1 MVLKEFQDPLLLPCD
16 SRIEQKWLNM
26 QGIWPNWLPT
36 VGHTLAMTHV
46 YNLKYT
52 SLRLGMVFLCVHSPL
67 PDPWL
72 SWALI
77 EPVVCT
83 KILSSC
89 SYPPGQW
96 CNCEHWKMAFLFSF
110 SLTGLSLLM
119 PQEEQVQRCHHVS
132 YTNKSNA
139 ILVIAWRVGKA
150 VYCCAGAVQSVVQV
164 LCMCGGAPYILQ
176 AWTCMGLAGAL
187 GMHQAR
193 PCYWSQTASTITTGL
208 MVNISHG

>member
-1 MVLKEFQDPLLLPCD
+1 MQWSWKESNGLERTICVPYFDRIACIINKNRSNGLERLSRYPPFLPCV
-16 SRIEQKWLNM
+16 SRSEQNGWKM
-26 QGIWPNWLPT
+26 QGIWPIWLPT

-52 SLRLGMVFLCVHSPL
+52 SLRLNGLQICPVCVHGPL

-110 SLTGLSLLM
+110 SLTGLSLL
-119 PQEEQVQRCHHVS
+119 S
-132 YTNKSNA
+132 A
-139 ILVIAWRVGKA
+139 A
-150 VYCCAGAVQSVVQV
+150 
-164 LCMCGGAPYILQ
+164 GGASS
-176 AWTCMGLAGAL
+176 AL
-187 GMHQAR
+187 P
-193 PCYWSQTASTITTGL
+193 PCLIYK
-208 MVNISHG
+208 